1 MSQQKESSE
10 VNEASDEEKRDN
22 GEILVEANT
31 GKSAGKNSDVNEV
44 AKKDPLTRRRELLIN
59 SGLAEVRV
67 FLYFYLCFDPVDL
80 FFYYYRPRMRQTLGT
95 SKAALIFFLGADWEE
110 AENLF
115 ANARL
120 HSPSL
125 PETLLWQEASALGL
139 PLIYMD

>member
-59 SGLAEVRV
+59 SGLAEVCV

-80 FFYYYRPRMRQTLGT
+80 FFFTIIGQG
-95 SKAALIFFLGADWEE
+95 
-110 AENLF
+110 
-115 ANARL
+115 
-120 HSPSL
+120 
-125 PETLLWQEASALGL
+125 
-139 PLIYMD
+139 